1 MQRKAGFE
9 FRRKMNIPCQIHS
22 ARRLLQ
28 ALWFACV
35 LCLGTGCTDWHEAQ
49 MVIRKADSL
58 DTHGIIFQDTAA
70 LQQVVRM
77 WEKPVLRVLKHDDL
91 GKAYYYLGRNK
102 EDRYQQYVEA
112 AECYIRSDQLHMS
125 DPIRRGRVNSCMGYV
140 CGKAGVTQLSLEFA
154 QRALHDFTQSKNDT
168 YIASGLLYIMQIY
181 GEMGEY
187 SRADSIYSQLTQYE
201 LDSIN
206 LMYLNMYRG
215 WCFYGKEDYNSAMI
229 SFQHAIQFA
238 CNNDTE
244 RWRIYQEIMK
254 TYYRLGNLD
263 SAVSYAENIIHSTS
277 YPILCAN
284 AYYVLIDDATNRHDA
299 QAVSYYAHKR
309 ADMQQLDKK
318 TDNDYSRAI
327 SMLENH
333 INSDISQVTNILKLS
348 VITVVVIICIIIG
361 VLYLRRYHNNLLDTQ
376 QHAIVLEE
384 QLANVNKELEETQ
397 QAQRREV
404 VETMLMKC
412 YDAFAFGADIWN
424 NDDLLCKTAD
434 QQLDNIY
441 TRLHTQFSI
450 DIQDLKI
457 CILTLYN
464 ASRAQIATN
473 IFRAVSSVPKLR
485 TNTAKKLG
493 TTSTNLRTFLL
504 DFLAS

>member
-1 MQRKAGFE
+1 
-9 FRRKMNIPCQIHS
+9 MNISCQIHT
-22 ARRLLQ
+22 ALRLLQ
-28 ALWFACV
+28 VLWFVFV
-35 LCLGTGCTDWHEAQ
+35 LCAGTGCTGWHEAQ
-49 MVIRKADSL
+49 MVVQKADSL
-58 DTHGIIFQDTAA
+58 DTHGIIYQDTAA
-70 LQQVVRM
+70 LLRVIRM
-77 WEKPVLRVLKHDDL
+77 WERPVLRVLKHDDL

-112 AECYIRSDQLHMS
+112 AECYVRSDQLHMS

-140 CGKAGVTQLSLEFA
+140 CGKAGVAPLSLEFA
-154 QRALHDFTQSKNDT
+154 QRALHDFKQSKNDT

-181 GEMGEY
+181 GEMSEY
-187 SRADSIYSQLTQYE
+187 SRADSIYSLLAQYE

-206 LMYLNMYRG
+206 LLYLNMYRG
-215 WCFYGKEDYNSAMI
+215 WCYYGKKDYNSAMI
-229 SFQHAIQFA
+229 SFQNAIQFA

-263 SAVSYAENIIHSTS
+263 SAVSYAENIIRGTS
-277 YPILCAN
+277 YPVLCAN
-284 AYYVLIDDATNRHDA
+284 AYYILIDDATNRHDA

-318 TDNDYSRAI
+318 TDKDYSRAV
-327 SMLENH
+327 STLENYLD
-333 INSDISQVTNILKLS
+333 NTSSILS
-348 VITVVVIICIIIG
+348 TVVKISLSAFLLTVCILVGIWSW
-361 VLYLRRYHNNLLDTQ
+361 RKYHKRFLDTQ

-404 VETMLMKC
+404 VETVLLKC
-412 YDAFAFGADIWN
+412 CDAFAFESDIWN
-424 NDDLLCKTAD
+424 DDDLLCKTAD
-434 QQLDNIY
+434 RQLDNIY